1 MIFLIYVIV
10 PCPKPTW
17 PIHIDYFL
25 ALELIGRFEPQ
36 SERVIPDTVKYLIE
50 SATQMTGVP
59 AHQVE
64 SGFRAVDFDLV
75 GKKAEKAK
83 KKQAK
88 AEKKKN
94 KKGSS
99 DHSYTAW

>member
-1 MIFLIYVIV
+1 
-10 PCPKPTW
+10 
-17 PIHIDYFL
+17 
-25 ALELIGRFEPQ
+25 
-36 SERVIPDTVKYLIE
+36 
-50 SATQMTGVP
+50 MTGVP
-59 AHQVE
+59 ARQVE

>member
-1 MIFLIYVIV
+1 
-10 PCPKPTW
+10 
-17 PIHIDYFL
+17 
-25 ALELIGRFEPQ
+25 
-36 SERVIPDTVKYLIE
+36 
-50 SATQMTGVP
+50 MTGVP
-59 AHQVE
+59 GRKVD

-94 KKGSS
+94 KKGST
-99 DHSYTAW
+99 DHSHSAW